1 MTAAQVT
8 ARTCP
13 HFPACPGCPL
23 VGQRYERQLAQKH
36 RDVERTLAAA
46 LPPDARVSVA
56 PVVGAARCEG
66 YRTQAKLVARNTRR
80 GLILGLYQR
89 ESHHVVD
96 ASGCPLHAP
105 ALRRGI
111 RVLRDVLERERI
123 PIHGRERLGI
133 RYVLLRTS
141 SVDRGLLTTIVTSR
155 PKLARDVELAAI
167 LRRRMALAG
176 LSVNHNPSP
185 GNEILGPK
193 TSLVWGAR
201 SLTERYGDVML
212 TAGPTAFVQ
221 TNPVMAGRIYRT
233 IASTARVQSTDRV
246 LDLYAGV
253 GGIALTLGSRAAS
266 VVGIEE
272 VEAAVHAARGNARR
286 NRARNVSFETAR
298 VEDGIGRLTPGAI
311 DIVTMNPPRK
321 GCGAGVARALGTL
334 APKRLVYLSCSP
346 ASFARDARSLHAAGY
361 ALRRLTPFD
370 LYPQTDHVELLGI
383 FEPTT

>member
-13 HFPACPGCPL
+13 HYPACPGCPL
-23 VGQRYERQLAQKH
+23 VGERYEQQLARKH
-36 RDVERTLAAA
+36 RNVERTLAAA
-46 LPPDARVSVA
+46 LPPDARVPVA
-56 PVVGAARCEG
+56 PVVGAARIEG
-66 YRTQAKLVARNTRR
+66 YRTQAKLVARNTRH

-105 ALRRGI
+105 AIRRGV
-111 RVLRDVLERERI
+111 RVLREVLERERV
-123 PIHGRERLGI
+123 PIHGRDRLGV

-141 SVDRGLLTTIVTSR
+141 SVDRGLLTTIVTSH

-167 LRRRMALAG
+167 LRRRLALAG

-185 GNEILGPK
+185 GNEILGPR
-193 TSLVWGAR
+193 TDLVWGAR
-201 SLTERYGDVML
+201 TLTERYGDVML

-233 IASTARVQSTDRV
+233 IASTARVKPTDRV

-253 GGIALTLGSRAAS
+253 GGIALTLGGRASS

-272 VEAAVHAARGNARR
+272 VDAAVHAARGNSRR
-286 NRARNVSFETAR
+286 NQARNVSFETAS
-298 VEDGIGRLTPGAI
+298 VDEAIEHITPGAI
-311 DIVTMNPPRK
+311 DVVTMNPPRK
-321 GCGAGVARALGTL
+321 GCGERVARALGAL
-334 APKRLVYLSCSP
+334 APRRLVYLSCSP
-346 ASFARDARSLHAAGY
+346 ASFARDARTLHAAGY
-361 ALRRLTPFD
+361 ALQRLTPFD

-383 FEPTT
+383 FEPSA